1 MAYYPI
7 LIDLQGMSCL
17 VAGGG
22 SLALHKAALLT
33 EQGAAVTVVAPE
45 ICEEIRSLPV
55 TLQQRE
61 VTVEDVS
68 GKFLVIDATGSD
80 AAQKI
85 LSDACKALHVPFNS
99 ACKVDDGT
107 AIFPAV
113 YQRGRTVVAVSSL
126 GGSPAASARL
136 RDKLAKEVPEEMDA
150 ILDCMAALRPLSREW
165 FSEQPDRREF
175 LHRCLDAML
184 ASGRPL
190 QDEAVREIRDSIR

>member
-22 SLALHKAALLT
+22 SLALHKAKLLSG
-33 EQGAAVTVVAPE
+33 QGAEVTVVAPE

-61 VTVEDVS
+61 VTADDVR

-113 YQRGRTVVAVSSL
+113 YQRGKTVVAVSSL

-150 ILDCMAALRPLSREW
+150 IMDCMAALRPLSRAW
-165 FSEQPDRREF
+165 FSEQPDRRSF
-175 LHRCLDAML
+175 LHRCLDRML
-184 ASGRPL
+184 ETGRPL
-190 QDEAVREIRDSIR
+190 EDKEIREIRSSI

>member
-22 SLALHKAALLT
+22 SLALHKAKLLSG
-33 EQGAAVTVVAPE
+33 QGAEVTVVAPE
-45 ICEEIRSLPV
+45 ICEKIRSLPV

-61 VTVEDVS
+61 VTADDVR
-68 GKFLVIDATGSD
+68 GKSLVIDATGSD

-85 LSDACKALHVPFNS
+85 LSDSCKALHVPFNS

-113 YQRGRTVVAVSSL
+113 YQRSRTVVAVSSL

-136 RDKLAKEVPEEMDA
+136 RDKLAKEVPEGMDA

-165 FSEQPDRREF
+165 FSEQPDRRAF